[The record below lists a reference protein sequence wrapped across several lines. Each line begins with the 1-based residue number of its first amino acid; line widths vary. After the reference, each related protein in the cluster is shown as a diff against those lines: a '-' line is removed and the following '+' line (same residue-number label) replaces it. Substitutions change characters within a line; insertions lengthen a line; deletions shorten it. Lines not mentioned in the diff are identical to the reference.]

1 MNSLDAQTI
10 KIKSIENEKSIN
22 KVIYDI
28 SATLDINTNM
38 KLKLLQVDTHV
49 ERIKFILKFLNEKN
63 DELKDT
69 RGVYIK

>member
-1 MNSLDAQTI
+1 MN
-10 KIKSIENEKSIN
+10 IKSIENEKSIN

>member
-10 KIKSIENEKSIN
+10 NIKSIENEKSIN

>member
-1 MNSLDAQTI
+1 MN
-10 KIKSIENEKSIN
+10 IKSIENEKSIN

-38 KLKLLQVDTHV
+38 KLKLLQVDNHV
-49 ERIKFILKFLNEKN
+49 EKIKFILKFLNEKN